1 MIICVCVIS
10 FLQIIYTGGTMKIP
24 KLQSAISSLFPK
36 AEVLSSIP
44 PDEVIS
50 IGCANQA
57 AYVNGDGDE
66 DGEQVDM
73 EITTLPTDVR
83 VICVDAEQQPIE
95 GSDSDV
101 LFKKGATVPSAH
113 GVTIAKSM
121 KKPVRLSV
129 AQGDHATVIEGKDAD
144 KDLVEIT
151 ARVHGGVRLIASNSQ
166 TIEPATIHIHLG

>member
-1 MIICVCVIS
+1 
-10 FLQIIYTGGTMKIP
+10 MKIP
-24 KLQSAISSLFPK
+24 KLQSVISSLFPK
-36 AEVLSSIP
+36 ADVLSSIP

-66 DGEQVDM
+66 DGEQIDM
-73 EITTLPTDVR
+73 EITTMPTDVR
-83 VICVDAEQQPIE
+83 VNCVDADGKPIE
-95 GSDSDV
+95 GSVSDV

-121 KKPVRLSV
+121 QKPVRLSF
-129 AQGDHATVIEGKDAD
+129 AQGDSTTVIESKDVE

-151 ARVHGGVRLIASNSQ
+151 ARVHGGVRLNGPNSQ
-166 TIEPATIHIHLG
+166 SIEPATIHIHLD

>member
-1 MIICVCVIS
+1 
-10 FLQIIYTGGTMKIP
+10 MKIP
-24 KLQSAISSLFPK
+24 KLQAAISSLFPN
-36 AEVLSSIP
+36 AQVLSSIP
-44 PDEVIS
+44 SDEVIA

-83 VICVDAEQQPIE
+83 VICVDANEQTVD

-101 LFKKGATVPSAH
+101 LLKKGATVPSAH

-121 KKPVRLSV
+121 KKPVRLCVS
-129 AQGDHATVIEGKDAD
+129 QGDHRSVIECKDAD
-144 KDLVEIT
+144 QDLVEIT
-151 ARVHGGVRLIASNSQ
+151 ARVHGGVRLNASHAQ
-166 TIEPATIHIHLG
+166 TTEPATIHIHLS